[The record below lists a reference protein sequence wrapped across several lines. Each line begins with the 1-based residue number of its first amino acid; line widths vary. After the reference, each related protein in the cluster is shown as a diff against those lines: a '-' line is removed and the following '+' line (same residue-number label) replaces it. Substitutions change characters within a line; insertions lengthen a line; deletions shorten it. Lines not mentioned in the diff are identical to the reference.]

1 MRHSLAPRH
10 ARGAALIVSL
20 ILLLVMTILGISGIQ
35 TTTMET
41 RMAANSA
48 DRNLALQAAEH
59 ALRVAEADVL
69 AKVESGE
76 YATEFGKTPGL
87 YNGLQLSTDK
97 DKKECTSQLLWRDDT
112 ATWNSDDSIEV
123 NIKGTDAFQP
133 LHLNANPRYMAAY
146 NNDLDTASPCY
157 SDISPEGFSNSL
169 GSTAE
174 PLTVQRFTI
183 TVIGY
188 GAQPNTRVRLQ
199 EFYSVLR

>member
-1 MRHSLAPRH
+1 MPIHPAPSR

-59 ALRVAEADVL
+59 ALRTAEAAVR
-69 AKVESGE
+69 AKVESGA
-76 YATEFGKTPGL
+76 YASEFGSSTGL
-87 YNGLQLSTDK
+87 YNTLVQDGTGQ
-97 DKKECTSQLLWRDDT
+97 Q
-112 ATWNSDDSIEV
+112 ATCLPNRPWL
-123 NIKGTDAFQP
+123 TDAWSAGNSIDAGSITGVT
-133 LHLNANPRYMAAY
+133 LNANPRYMVGY
-146 NNDLDTASPCY
+146 DNDLDKTSPCY
-157 SDISPEGFSNSL
+157 SDTTPEGFSNSL
-169 GSTAE
+169 GSVAE
-174 PLTVQRFTI
+174 PLKVQRFTI